1 MSHSSPK
8 TLGTKE
14 DMVIISLSMLLK
26 ECVVFVGGV
35 FEVSVNLSNVSTSN
49 IGLLIACQGQR
60 GKKKC
65 LFVVRIEDRWN
76 AHYNYHYPGRTPTIS
91 GVKNILGKSLQFFFI
106 S

>member
-1 MSHSSPK
+1 
-8 TLGTKE
+8 
-14 DMVIISLSMLLK
+14 MVIISLSMLLK

-65 LFVVRIEDRWN
+65 LFVVRIEDR
-76 AHYNYHYPGRTPTIS
+76 YPGRTPTIS
-91 GVKNILGKSLQFFFI
+91 GVKNILGKSLQFFFT